1 VRGKVFLVGAGP
13 GDPRL
18 LTLRGAEVLRAADVV
33 LHDRLVAPAL
43 LDLAPARAERVDVGK
58 APGRPRPTQDAINR
72 LLVSRAR
79 EGKVVVRLKGGDPF
93 VFGRGGEEAL
103 ACARAGV
110 PFEVVP
116 GVSSVVAAPAY
127 LGIPLTH
134 RGLSSSVGVT
144 TAVAAGG
151 EPVDLSRLAGAAET
165 LVVLMV
171 AGCLEQACQGLVR
184 GGRPRGEPAAVVQWA
199 TTSRQRSVVATLGEL
214 PALAEEWGVGPPA
227 TLVAGPVV
235 ALAEPLAWFEHDRR
249 SHLAGAPPTTTSQP
263 GSGRPA
269 RAANRAD
276 SGAPRTD
283 EAEPCGRGSEHDRPG
298 GGHEIPMG
306 PTT

>member
-1 VRGKVFLVGAGP
+1 MTGKVFLVGAGP

-33 LHDRLVAPAL
+33 VHDRLVAPAL
-43 LDLAPARAERVDVGK
+43 LDLAPPRAERVDVGK
-58 APGRPRPTQDAINR
+58 RAGRPRPTQEAINR
-72 LLVSRAR
+72 LLVARAR

-103 ACARAGV
+103 ACAEAGV

-134 RGLSSSVGVT
+134 RGLSSSVGVA

-151 EPVDLSRLAGAAET
+151 EPLDLSGLARAAQT

-171 AGCLEQACQGLVR
+171 AGRLAETCEALVLA
-184 GGRPRGEPAAVVQWA
+184 GRAREEPAAVVQWA
-199 TTSRQRSVVATLGEL
+199 TTSRQRSVVAILQEL
-214 PALAEEWGVGPPA
+214 PALAEGCGIGPPA
-227 TLVAGPVV
+227 TLVVGEVV
-235 ALAEPLAWFEHDRR
+235 RLAERLAWFEPGRQVT
-249 SHLAGAPPTTTSQP
+249 AAP
-263 GSGRPA
+263 
-269 RAANRAD
+269 AAH
-276 SGAPRTD
+276 SVLAPRGD
-283 EAEPCGRGSEHDRPG
+283 LEVLG
-298 GGHEIPMG
+298 
-306 PTT
+306 

>member
-1 VRGKVFLVGAGP
+1 MSGKVFLVGAGP

-33 LHDRLVAPAL
+33 VHDRLVAPAL

-127 LGIPLTH
+127 LGVPLTH
-134 RGLSSSVGVT
+134 RGLSSSVGVA

-151 EPVDLSRLAGAAET
+151 EPVDLRALAGAAET

-171 AGCLEQACQGLVR
+171 AGRLGQVCEGLVR
-184 GGRPRGEPAAVVQWA
+184 AGRPPGEPAAVVQWA

-227 TLVAGPVV
+227 TLVVGPVV
-235 ALAEPLAWFEHDRR
+235 ALAKPLAWFEHDRR
-249 SHLAGAPPTTTSQP
+249 SSPADAS
-263 GSGRPA
+263 PA
-269 RAANRAD
+269 RGRHPGLARANDAVNRVRA
-276 SGAPRTD
+276 G
-283 EAEPCGRGSEHDRPG
+283 GRRWRP
-298 GGHEIPMG
+298 
-306 PTT
+306 